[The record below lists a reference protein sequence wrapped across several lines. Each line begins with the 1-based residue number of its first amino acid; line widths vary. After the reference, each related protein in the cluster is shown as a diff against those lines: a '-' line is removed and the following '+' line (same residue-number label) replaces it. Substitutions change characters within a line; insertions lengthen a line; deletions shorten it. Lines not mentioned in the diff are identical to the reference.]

1 MGEGTDCLSA
11 ITQRKGELTD
21 KEKDLMRTHNTA
33 WGCDICQTSC
43 PHNRHPALT
52 PVEFFHRERIPQLTR
67 EILDNMSEDEFS
79 RRAFAWRKRK
89 TVERN
94 LDILSEK

>member
-1 MGEGTDCLSA
+1 
-11 ITQRKGELTD
+11 
-21 KEKDLMRTHNTA
+21 
-33 WGCDICQTSC
+33 
-43 PHNRHPALT
+43 
-52 PVEFFHRERIPQLTR
+52 VEFFHRERIPQLTR